1 LGMARRTSEWT
12 GVRQSGIAILTDMK
26 RVRRKLTNEQ
36 RREIAAVARAKDEG
50 IDLCEMPEV
59 VDWSDAEVGRFYRPP
74 NQ

>member
-1 LGMARRTSEWT
+1 
-12 GVRQSGIAILTDMK
+12 MK

-36 RREIAAVARAKDEG
+36 RREIAAVARTKDEG

-59 VDWSDAEVGRFYRPP
+59 VGWSDAEVGKFYRPP